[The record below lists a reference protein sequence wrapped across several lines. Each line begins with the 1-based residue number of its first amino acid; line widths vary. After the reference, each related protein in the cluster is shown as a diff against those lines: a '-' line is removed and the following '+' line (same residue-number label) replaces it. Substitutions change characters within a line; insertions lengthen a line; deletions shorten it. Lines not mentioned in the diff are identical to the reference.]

1 MKFPGLDAAA
11 TAIIIVDSN
20 RIIRYVNASAENLFN
35 TGSKILLEKPID
47 SIFINAGVANEI
59 ISLASQND
67 CTFKAIDKTSNIFA
81 RPEND
86 NETLDLSSTATP
98 TNLLGPSG
106 FLLEF
111 NTINSQL
118 QKAQQEELMINQNQ
132 RNHELIRN
140 LAHEIKNPLGGLRGA
155 AQLLASDTNNK
166 KHQQFTDIIISEADR
181 LQKLLDRLLIPVK
194 IPSIKE
200 FNIHEVVRHVISLVK
215 AEYPEKITFHEEFD
229 VSLPHL
235 KGDREQLLQAILNIV
250 RNASQAVTNTR
261 NLEISTATSQMLN
274 VPTTT
279 VNFGEITIST
289 GIKRQATVLKK
300 IYPLAIDLKIQDN
313 GPGVPEDIKNKIF
326 FPLIS
331 GRKGGTGLG
340 LFLAQ
345 KLINENLGTI
355 NMQSSPGNTV
365 FSILLPVNT
374 T

>member
-11 TAIIIVDSN
+11 TAMIIVDFD

-35 TGSKILLEKPID
+35 TGSKILLEKPVD
-47 SIFINAGVANEI
+47 SIFINAGVVNEI

-67 CTFKAIDKTSNIFA
+67 CTFKAIDKTNNIFA
-81 RPEND
+81 NPEND
-86 NETLDLSSTATP
+86 NEPLDLSSTATP
-98 TNLLGPSG
+98 TNLLGRSG

-111 NTINSQL
+111 HTINSQV

-215 AEYPEKITFHEEFD
+215 AEYPEKITFREEFD

-250 RNASQAVTNTR
+250 RNASQAVINTK
-261 NLEISTATSQMLN
+261 NLELSNATSQMLN
-274 VPTTT
+274 VPTTL
-279 VNFGEITIST
+279 VNLGEITIST

-345 KLINENLGTI
+345 KLINENSGTI

>member
-1 MKFPGLDAAA
+1 M
-11 TAIIIVDSN
+11 
-20 RIIRYVNASAENLFN
+20 
-35 TGSKILLEKPID
+35 
-47 SIFINAGVANEI
+47 
-59 ISLASQND
+59 
-67 CTFKAIDKTSNIFA
+67 
-81 RPEND
+81 
-86 NETLDLSSTATP
+86 DL
-98 TNLLGPSG
+98 
-106 FLLEF
+106 
-111 NTINSQL
+111 
-118 QKAQQEELMINQNQ
+118 
-132 RNHELIRN
+132 
-140 LAHEIKNPLGGLRGA
+140 
-155 AQLLASDTNNK
+155 
-166 KHQQFTDIIISEADR
+166 DR

-326 FPLIS
+326 FAGVDFIDQKLNGDINITSP
-331 GRKGGTGLG
+331 TGLKTFYD
-340 LFLAQ
+340 LSKINLAEIFW
-345 KLINENLGTI
+345 KELKA
-355 NMQSSPGNTV
+355 
-365 FSILLPVNT
+365 
-374 T
+374 

>member
-11 TAIIIVDSN
+11 TAMIIVDFD

-47 SIFINAGVANEI
+47 SIFINAGVVNEI

-67 CTFKAIDKTSNIFA
+67 CTFKAIDKTNNIFA
-81 RPEND
+81 NPEND
-86 NETLDLSSTATP
+86 NEPLDLSSTATP
-98 TNLLGPSG
+98 TNLLGRSG

-111 NTINSQL
+111 HTINSQV
-118 QKAQQEELMINQNQ
+118 QKVQQEELMINQNQ

-215 AEYPEKITFHEEFD
+215 AEYPEKITFREEFD

-250 RNASQAVTNTR
+250 RNASQAVINTK
-261 NLEISTATSQMLN
+261 NLELSNATSQMLN
-274 VPTTT
+274 VPTTV
-279 VNFGEITIST
+279 VNLGEITIST

-300 IYPLAIDLKIQDN
+300 YTL
-313 GPGVPEDIKNKIF
+313 
-326 FPLIS
+326 
-331 GRKGGTGLG
+331 
-340 LFLAQ
+340 
-345 KLINENLGTI
+345 
-355 NMQSSPGNTV
+355 
-365 FSILLPVNT
+365 
-374 T
+374 

>member
-1 MKFPGLDAAA
+1 MC
-11 TAIIIVDSN
+11 
-20 RIIRYVNASAENLFN
+20 E
-35 TGSKILLEKPID
+35 
-47 SIFINAGVANEI
+47 
-59 ISLASQND
+59 
-67 CTFKAIDKTSNIFA
+67 
-81 RPEND
+81 
-86 NETLDLSSTATP
+86 
-98 TNLLGPSG
+98 
-106 FLLEF
+106 
-111 NTINSQL
+111 
-118 QKAQQEELMINQNQ
+118 
-132 RNHELIRN
+132 
-140 LAHEIKNPLGGLRGA
+140 GA
-155 AQLLASDTNNK
+155 WLK
-166 KHQQFTDIIISEADR
+166 VHH
-181 LQKLLDRLLIPVK
+181 
-194 IPSIKE
+194 
-200 FNIHEVVRHVISLVK
+200 IHEVVRHVISLVK